1 MFKSLKDILPGTIE
15 ELGIGERLEAA
26 AVFSAWR
33 TVAARLPAHA
43 REARPRRFR
52 HGALEVEA
60 PSSAAV
66 HELHM
71 RVPQL
76 MREVNTIL
84 GRPLVTKLDFRA
96 RGRRAPTRIA
106 PPQPRPAAESAD
118 TTPADTTAPQEA
130 AAPKA
135 AAAND
140 PADRERRLRQA
151 IDLIQN
157 PAVRQQALA
166 RLTERGQQ
174 PARCA
179 TCGTQVTTPGLCPL
193 CQAHEKQDSGA

>member
-33 TVAARLPAHA
+33 TVVARLPAHA

-96 RGRRAPTRIA
+96 RGRRAPTRNA
-106 PPQPRPAAESAD
+106 PPQPRSAAERAD
-118 TTPADTTAPQEA
+118 KTPADTTSTEK
-130 AAPKA
+130 AAPNA
-135 AAAND
+135 AAANN

-157 PAVRQQALA
+157 PAVRQHALA
-166 RLTERGQQ
+166 RLAATADQ
-174 PARCA
+174 PARC
-179 TCGTQVTTPGLCPL
+179 TLCGTAITTPGLCPL
-193 CQAHEKQDSGA
+193 CQAHEAQESGA